1 MRRKLKNIDRKGVWQ
16 IQMLDFYFDQ
26 LNVIFNYICI
36 EYFVM
41 YYLSVIITLR
51 KSQELQPCI
60 IFTFRLIHKFAF
72 LPSVKWESWC
82 QKADSVHPDG
92 VLVPLRWLYAQ
103 IEATAK
109 GLLI

>member
-1 MRRKLKNIDRKGVWQ
+1 MRRRLKNIDKKGMWQ

-26 LNVIFNYICI
+26 LNFIFNYICI

-51 KSQELQPCI
+51 KSQELHPCI
-60 IFTFRLIHKFAF
+60 IFTFRLIRKFAF

-103 IEATAK
+103 IEATSK